1 MTSLASPFWD
11 APRDRR
17 QNSAGGSVDRAA
29 PPLFHRTA
37 VGWCLAGTCDF
48 ARTGIPRSDIVPR
61 MTSLCAGIQL
71 TEPARMFSLR
81 SGLRNTESP
90 MPARAP
96 SANPFRN
103 PRISDAARDGKLLTM
118 RCGLCRRTAHFW
130 ATDLVAVV
138 GGDHQAHVAP
148 FPCSKCGHTDYID
161 LRWSVPSA
169 SELQTL
175 TVRRPV
181 RQVVKWIWRNE
192 RA

>member
-17 QNSAGGSVDRAA
+17 QNSAGGSVGRAA
-29 PPLFHRTA
+29 PPPFHRTA
-37 VGWCLAGTCDF
+37 VGWCWAGTCDF
-48 ARTGIPRSDIVPR
+48 ARTGIPRSDSVLQ
-61 MTSLCAGIQL
+61 MTSLCGGIQL
-71 TEPARMFSLR
+71 TEAAHMFSWC

-103 PRISDAARDGKLLTM
+103 PRISDAARAGKLLTM
-118 RCGLCRRTAHFW
+118 RCGLCRRTANFW
-130 ATDLVAVV
+130 AADLVAVV

-148 FPCSKCGHTDYID
+148 FPCSKCGKTEYID

-169 SELQTL
+169 SELETL

-181 RQVVKWIWRNE
+181 RQVVRWIWRNE